1 MKVASHKLVNPYHE
15 FTISF
20 GEGVGMAKRV
30 K

>member
-1 MKVASHKLVNPYHE
+1 MPVNPYLE

-20 GEGVGMAKRV
+20 GKGVGMAKRV